1 MDNYLGSAKLLG
13 SSLIL
18 SMTSE
23 SWLLSRVADGDVDGG
38 GVSALVWVMW
48 WPVLVPGPTYISLRL
63 HHETITLL
71 HNLMLTKHLAHS
83 DMSTARY
90 KPHNHTTNR
99 RIRGPWLD
107 GPRDSICIIE
117 DHEPTEQCV
126 SLQCIA
132 SLECKNNGL
141 CSHLQIP
148 LCRLA
153 SAVPLWDASVLSVTV
168 YHPHKYVGRARGG
181 GGVLI
186 GQMCHRSDGGN
197 VSSYFASL

>member
-1 MDNYLGSAKLLG
+1 
-13 SSLIL
+13 
-18 SMTSE
+18 
-23 SWLLSRVADGDVDGG
+23 
-38 GVSALVWVMW
+38 
-48 WPVLVPGPTYISLRL
+48 
-63 HHETITLL
+63 
-71 HNLMLTKHLAHS
+71 MLTKTPH
-83 DMSTARY
+83 TATC
-90 KPHNHTTNR
+90 PPPDTNPTTTQQT
-99 RIRGPWLD
+99 GEAEALD
-107 GPRDSICIIE
+107 GPRGSICIIE
-117 DHEPTEQCV
+117 DREPTEQRV

>member
-1 MDNYLGSAKLLG
+1 
-13 SSLIL
+13 
-18 SMTSE
+18 
-23 SWLLSRVADGDVDGG
+23 
-38 GVSALVWVMW
+38 
-48 WPVLVPGPTYISLRL
+48 
-63 HHETITLL
+63 
-71 HNLMLTKHLAHS
+71 
-83 DMSTARY
+83 MSTARY

-181 GGVLI
+181 GGVVI
-186 GQMCHRSDGGN
+186 GQMCHRSDGEN
-197 VSSYFASL
+197 VSSYFASLYSAGPWIEQPSIECNMQHFFAGVHDTFISPYTHWFNFL

>member
-1 MDNYLGSAKLLG
+1 M
-13 SSLIL
+13 
-18 SMTSE
+18 E
-23 SWLLSRVADGDVDGG
+23 
-38 GVSALVWVMW
+38 MW
-48 WPVLVPGPTYISLRL
+48 WRWCECISLGNVVTCPGPRPNIYQSPSPSRDNHTPSQP
-63 HHETITLL
+63 
-71 HNLMLTKHLAHS
+71 NAHKNTS
-83 DMSTARY
+83 HTATC
-90 KPHNHTTNR
+90 PPPDTNHTTTQQT
-99 RIRGPWLD
+99 GESEALD
-107 GPRDSICIIE
+107 GPRGSICIIR

-141 CSHLQIP
+141 CSQLQIP

-168 YHPHKYVGRARGG
+168 YHPHKYVGRAQGG

>member
-1 MDNYLGSAKLLG
+1 
-13 SSLIL
+13 
-18 SMTSE
+18 MTC
-23 SWLLSRVADGDVDGG
+23 
-38 GVSALVWVMW
+38 
-48 WPVLVPGPTYISLRL
+48 PGPRPNIYQSPSPSR
-63 HHETITLL
+63 
-71 HNLMLTKHLAHS
+71 
-83 DMSTARY
+83 D
-90 KPHNHTTNR
+90 NHTPSQPNAHKTPHTATCPPPDTNPTTTQQT
-99 RIRGPWLD
+99 GEAEALD
-107 GPRDSICIIE
+107 GPRGSICIIE
-117 DHEPTEQCV
+117 DHESTEQCV

-181 GGVLI
+181 GGVVI